1 MANLIRYFL
10 IFSLLILAFY
20 IFIFVSRQKSKIN
33 SAEYINQI
41 VFKKE
46 NYQTVDLGKLKAEL
60 KPNYLWASI
69 YALVILPLLIFLQ
82 LAFFSAELIL
92 RIIIFIVPLGAS
104 LWNLQNYTRTI
115 KAYENGL
122 VIKTIFGK
130 QEFYY
135 RSIESLNLYLVNGYF
150 TKGKYFGYI
159 IKINER
165 KSIQFDSRSYKK
177 IEDFINVLVQNN
189 PHIDF
194 IS

>member
-189 PHIDF
+189 PHIDI

>member
-104 LWNLQNYTRTI
+104 LWNLQNHTRTI
-115 KAYENGL
+115 KAYENGF

-189 PHIDF
+189 PHIDI

>member
-115 KAYENGL
+115 KAYENGF

>member
-115 KAYENGL
+115 KAYENGF

-189 PHIDF
+189 PHIDI

>member
-33 SAEYINQI
+33 PTEYINQI

-60 KPNYLWASI
+60 KPNYLWAII
-69 YALVILPLLIFLQ
+69 YGIIILAILTFLQVVFPKEEYIFKIILLITI
-82 LAFFSAELIL
+82 LASA
-92 RIIIFIVPLGAS
+92 
-104 LWNLQNYTRTI
+104 LWNLQNYTRSI
-115 KAYENGL
+115 KAYENGI
-122 VIKTIFGK
+122 VIKTIFHR

-135 RSIESLNLYLVNGYF
+135 GNIESLNLYLVNGYF
-150 TKGKYFGYI
+150 TKGKYFGYT
-159 IKINER
+159 IKTNER
-165 KSIQFDSRSYKK
+165 KSIQFDSRNYKK
-177 IEDFINVLVQNN
+177 IEDFINILVQNN
-189 PHIDF
+189 PHVDF